1 MPMGKV
7 WSPVAALGCAV
18 LLFSQLVRAED
29 APAKP
34 GAAQTLPPAPGAI
47 VPATPVKTGSGSP
60 LDLSAAC
67 ATPACPAPACPAP
80 CPKCPLPCVYGSVE
94 GLYWWFRPSSVVP
107 LVTTNPDPN
116 RIAALNEPGTTVLF

>member
-1 MPMGKV
+1 MAMGKV
-7 WSPVAALGCAV
+7 WSPVAALGCAA

-47 VPATPVKTGSGSP
+47 VPATPVKAGSGSP

-67 ATPACPAPACPAP
+67 ATPTCPAPTP
-80 CPKCPLPCVYGSVE
+80 PLPSCS
-94 GLYWWFRPSSVVP
+94 PSWPATLPRAGRSP
-107 LVTTNPDPN
+107 SW
-116 RIAALNEPGTTVLF
+116 A